1 MSRPVRIAV
10 LGTAEFAR
18 RRMLPAFG
26 ASVDV
31 TVVAVASRDPAR
43 AAELAREY
51 GCRAADNYA
60 EPLTDDDVDAV
71 YLPLPASMHAEW
83 AGAALRA
90 GKHVLVEKPAAMSG
104 ADAAELCALARSRG
118 LALVENVLFVHHSQ
132 HRAVLRHVA
141 DGAIGRLQAFDAAF
155 TVPRRPASDIRYHP
169 ALGGGALWDLGVYP
183 LRAALDLLGSD
194 PGPRLVG
201 ATARRGPSDTVD
213 TAGTALLDGGDG
225 LALQLGYG
233 LDHTYRSTYTLWGS
247 TGRITVDRA
256 FTPPAD
262 HQPVIQ
268 LERAGVLTRL
278 TLPADDQAGNAVTAF
293 AHAVRTRARPAP
305 EIQRQAEL
313 LEAISLSSTAV
324 HRTARP
330 ERTGR
335 TPPADLTGP

>member
-18 RRMLPAFG
+18 RRMLPAFR
-26 ASVDV
+26 ASADV
-31 TVVAVASRDPAR
+31 TVVTVASRDPAR

-51 GCRAADNYA
+51 GCRAADDYT
-60 EPLTDDDVDAV
+60 EPLADADVDAV

-104 ADAAELCALARSRG
+104 ADAAELCALARSRD
-118 LALVENVLFVHHSQ
+118 LALVENVLFLHHSQ
-132 HRAVLRHVA
+132 HRAVIRHVA

-155 TVPRRPASDIRYHP
+155 TVPRRPASDIRYDP

-183 LRAALDLLGSD
+183 LRAALGLLGPD
-194 PGPRLVG
+194 PRPRLVG
-201 ATARRGPSDTVD
+201 ATARRDPADRVD

-225 LALQLGYG
+225 LALQLSYG

-247 TGRITVDRA
+247 TGRLTVDRA

-262 HQPVIQ
+262 HEPVLR
-268 LERAGVLTRL
+268 LERSGVTARL
-278 TLPADDQAGNAVTAF
+278 SLPADDQAGNAVTAF
-293 AHAVRTRARPAP
+293 ARAVRTRARPAP
-305 EIQRQAEL
+305 EILRQAEL
-313 LEAISLSSTAV
+313 LEAISLAGTAV
-324 HRTARP
+324 HRTAPPVRDS
-330 ERTGR
+330 RTS
-335 TPPADLTGP
+335 PADLAGR